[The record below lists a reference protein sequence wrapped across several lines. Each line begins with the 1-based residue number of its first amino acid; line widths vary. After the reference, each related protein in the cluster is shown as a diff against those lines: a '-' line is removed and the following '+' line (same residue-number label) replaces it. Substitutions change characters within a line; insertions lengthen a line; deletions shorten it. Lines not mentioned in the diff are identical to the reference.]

1 MRPRPSSPYCILAV
15 LMVKVTMVMRRMG
28 SRWHQ
33 GQRWDDGGVMLLL
46 RVRILITVMI
56 MVMVGTTTMVV

>member
-1 MRPRPSSPYCILAV
+1 
-15 LMVKVTMVMRRMG
+15 MVMRRMG

-33 GQRWDDGGVMLLL
+33 GQRWDDGGVMMLL

-56 MVMVGTTTMVV
+56 MVMVGTTAMVV